1 MRRRVLRV
9 VKIAG
14 VVLVGVG
21 IAVACAGWTY
31 EQIGRRR
38 DRHMYPQVGRSVDVG
53 RRSLN
58 IYCSGGGT
66 PAVIFEAG
74 GEGGG
79 GYSWALVQPEVAR
92 FTRACWY
99 DRAGEG
105 WSDPPA
111 STPNSAATARDLH
124 ELLGRADVPPPYVL
138 VGASVGGEY
147 VRIYTANF
155 PQEVAALVLVDS
167 SHPDQREPNSM
178 KSRFNLMSPG
188 ARHFFCAVT
197 PLLGRFGLLRL
208 MTGSAPGFTPPAL
221 EPKNAAAIGRVM
233 ANRPETMVIAAEES
247 CAATDE
253 GRFVPEAGTGN
264 PELDDAARHAGS
276 LGDRPLVVLTAG
288 QPFVPIDPRDKEEAS
303 EFHEVWMRQLQP
315 QLAALSSRA
324 RQTIVR
330 NSGHAINFEAPEE
343 VVNAV
348 RMVVQQVRSET
359 VRSR

>member
-1 MRRRVLRV
+1 MNGRVMRV
-9 VKIAG
+9 VKIAV
-14 VVLVGVG
+14 VVLV
-21 IAVACAGWTY
+21 AVVITIVCVGWTY
-31 EQIGRRR
+31 EQIGRSR
-38 DRHMYPQVGRSVDVG
+38 DGHMYPQVGRSVDIG

-58 IYCSGGGT
+58 IYCSGEGT

-79 GYSWALVQPEVAR
+79 GYSWALVQPAVAR

-111 STPNSAATARDLH
+111 STPNSAATERDLH
-124 ELLGRADVPPPYVL
+124 ELLGRADVGPPYVL
-138 VGASVGGEY
+138 VGASIGGEH
-147 VRIYTANF
+147 VRIYTAKF
-155 PQEVAALVLVDS
+155 PQEVAGMVLVDS

-188 ARHFFCAVT
+188 GRHFFCT
-197 PLLGRFGLLRL
+197 MMPLLGRFGLLRL

-233 ANRPETMVIAAEES
+233 ANRPQTMVIAAEQS
-247 CAATDE
+247 CAATEE

-264 PELDDAARHAGS
+264 PELDDATRRAGS

-288 QPFVPIDPRDKEEAS
+288 QPFVPPDPRDKEEAS
-303 EFHEVWMRQLQP
+303 EFHEVWMHQLQP
-315 QLAALSSRA
+315 QLAALSTRG

-330 NSGHAINFEAPEE
+330 SSGHAINFDAPQE
-343 VVNAV
+343 VVDAV
-348 RMVVQQVRSET
+348 RTVVQQVRSET
-359 VRSR
+359 VTSR